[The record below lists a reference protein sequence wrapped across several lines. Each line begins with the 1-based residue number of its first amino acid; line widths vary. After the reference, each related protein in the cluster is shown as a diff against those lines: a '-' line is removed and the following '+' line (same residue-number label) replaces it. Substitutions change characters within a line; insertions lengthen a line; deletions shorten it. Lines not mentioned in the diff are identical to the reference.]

1 MDRQTDRRTN
11 GWMDRGYKKV
21 KIFRIFRYFQL
32 HVQLLTLI
40 WLLVKVQA
48 PGVVVHTS
56 PVPETWSVP
65 HNGATNHSQLSP
77 GIVEFKEHVISQ
89 TYHRSYHK
97 LINWKHML
105 YHKLINW
112 KHMLYHKLINWKHML
127 YHKLI
132 NWKHMLYHKLINWK
146 LSHVIPQTYQLKAH
160 VIPQTYHISAFV
172 EFEDFTNSCILY
184 ENIDQ
189 ILSNKLTWTNA

>member
-1 MDRQTDRRTN
+1 M
-11 GWMDRGYKKV
+11 

-77 GIVEFKEHVISQ
+77 GIV
-89 TYHRSYHK
+89 
-97 LINWKHML
+97 
-105 YHKLINW
+105 
-112 KHMLYHKLINWKHML
+112 
-127 YHKLI
+127 
-132 NWKHMLYHKLINWK
+132 
-146 LSHVIPQTYQLKAH
+146 QLKAH
-160 VIPQTYHISAFV
+160 VIPQTYHMSAFI
-172 EFEDFTNSCILY
+172 EFEEYAYSCILY

-189 ILSNKLTWTNA
+189 ILPNK